1 MPFVYF
7 VPLGVEVEC
16 ESGSTIFDV
25 AKEKSIPIAESCGG
39 DKICGHCR
47 VKVIEGIESLSA
59 PSEEEG
65 KIMQRYKFDI
75 DERLACAVKIYGNI
89 KITTSY
95 W

>member
-47 VKVIEGIESLSA
+47 VKG
-59 PSEEEG
+59 
-65 KIMQRYKFDI
+65 Y
-75 DERLACAVKIYGNI
+75 
-89 KITTSY
+89 
-95 W
+95 

>member
-59 PSEEEG
+59 PSEEEE

-75 DERLACAVKIYGNI
+75 DERLACAVKVYGNI
-89 KITTSY
+89 KITTPY